1 MRYPWVNIA
10 LLILLVAQLLTGF
23 FGLISGA
30 PVFAWVLWLHGIIG
44 YAILVIFVWKG
55 RIILDVVRRRR
66 LDLTRA
72 IFLLFT
78 LLTLVILA
86 TGLIWSE
93 AGPHYAS
100 GFSLITIHAVLALL
114 LLALLAWHTVA
125 RRFILRAPRARDR
138 RAFLR
143 LAAISVGGLA
153 LWQAGRSAKVLLAL
167 PGAFRRFTGSYETGS
182 LTGAFPVVSWFFD
195 RPDPVD
201 ASAWRLVIDGAV
213 RKPAALAYG
222 QVLAALTS
230 SLTTVI
236 DCTGGWYS
244 VQEWSGISLGE
255 LLDLAGPQPGTQSVT
270 IQSVTGYARRF
281 PLDEARAFVLATHVA
296 GQPLDHG
303 HGFPLRLVAPAHRG
317 YDWVKWVT
325 RIQVNESSYLLQPP
339 LPLQ

>member
-1 MRYPWVNIA
+1 MRHPWVNIA

-30 PVFAWVLWLHGIIG
+30 PAFAWVLWLHGIIG
-44 YAILVIFVWKG
+44 YSILVIFLWKG
-55 RIILDVVRRRR
+55 QIILDVVRRRR

-72 IFLLFT
+72 AFLFFT

-93 AGPHYAS
+93 TGPHYVS

-125 RRFILRAPRARDR
+125 RRFILSVTRAKDR

-143 LAAISVGGLA
+143 LAAISVGGLV
-153 LWQAGRSAKVLLAL
+153 LWQAGRSAKALLAL
-167 PGAFRRFTGSYETGS
+167 PGAFRRFSGSYETGS
-182 LTGAFPVVSWFFD
+182 LTGTFPVVSWLLD
-195 RPDPVD
+195 RPDLVD
-201 ASAWRLVIDGAV
+201 AGAWRLVVDGAV
-213 RKPAALAYG
+213 RQPVALAYA
-222 QVLAALTS
+222 QVLEAHTS
-230 SLTTVI
+230 SLTAVI

-244 VQEWSGISLGE
+244 MQEWSGVSLGE

-270 IQSVTGYARRF
+270 IQSITGYARRF
-281 PLDEARAFVLATHVA
+281 PLAEARALVLATHVS

-303 HGFPLRLVAPAHRG
+303 HGFPLRLVAPGHRG

-325 RIQVNESSYLLQPP
+325 RIQVNESGYLLQSP